1 MCIYIAVGRENSK
14 MGFKM
19 VIPLKG
25 SQLGRIKIG
34 QKINKSRNNLL
45 IEHKLQIK
53 LKSEKIHFWKKK

>member
-14 MGFKM
+14 IRFKM

-53 LKSEKIHFWKKK
+53 LKSEKIHF